1 MPIVLDLLAGSG
13 GLSSGLLT
21 VHQDRGRLAGDLRDG
36 EGSSSMLVSDSMT
49 FKEALCGM
57 DVLMVFDIE
66 ILAGHRC

>member
-1 MPIVLDLLAGSG
+1 
-13 GLSSGLLT
+13 
-21 VHQDRGRLAGDLRDG
+21 
-36 EGSSSMLVSDSMT
+36 MLVSDSMT